1 MVPAFAEIE
10 YGSGKLRISGVIGPK
25 SNDDCLGS
33 CGQCV
38 DEISA
43 GTPAD
48 CWTSEMLE
56 KFCAIWRKWHLN
68 DMHAECEH
76 QQELGY
82 NELAKKVVTIYEFT
96 LTSEAYHKKKG
107 AEKTALEALREGKTF
122 TPTPEQLKY
131 ASLPTF
137 VKSHLPDIGYNYK
150 IYKTEEKTLGWL
162 SPEVHPE
169 GILGKE
175 CPVCGYKYG
184 SSWLYEDVPNDVID
198 WLFNLPDTKIKPAW
212 V

>member
-1 MVPAFAEIE
+1 MRGKKIIVPAFVKIE
-10 YGSGKLRISGVIGPK
+10 YKNGKLRISGVIGPK
-25 SNDDCLGS
+25 PNNDCLGS

-82 NELAKKVVTIYEFT
+82 NKLAKKSRNNLRIYANE
-96 LTSEAYHKKKG
+96 
-107 AEKTALEALREGKTF
+107 R
-122 TPTPEQLKY
+122 
-131 ASLPTF
+131 SLPQ
-137 VKSHLPDIGYNYK
+137 K
-150 IYKTEEKTLGWL
+150 
-162 SPEVHPE
+162 E
-169 GILGKE
+169 GRRKGR
-175 CPVCGYKYG
+175 
-184 SSWLYEDVPNDVID
+184 
-198 WLFNLPDTKIKPAW
+198 A
-212 V
+212 